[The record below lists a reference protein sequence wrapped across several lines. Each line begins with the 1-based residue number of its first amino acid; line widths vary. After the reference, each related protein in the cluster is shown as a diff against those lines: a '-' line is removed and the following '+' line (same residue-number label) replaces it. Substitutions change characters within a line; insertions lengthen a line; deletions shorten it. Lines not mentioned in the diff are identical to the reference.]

1 MLRFYLDFWEKFIN
15 FVEIYRN
22 MARPLHRVIGDLRE
36 KIEEIA
42 AQRDAAL
49 AGAAARAREAE
60 ELKEQLDECRE
71 QLREARMEVDF
82 LTVSH
87 RLADSPANLI
97 SARRRL
103 QRLIAKIDR
112 CVSLLKDDADIS

>member
-1 MLRFYLDFWEKFIN
+1 M
-15 FVEIYRN
+15 
-22 MARPLHRVIGDLRE
+22 
-36 KIEEIA
+36 
-42 AQRDAAL
+42 
-49 AGAAARAREAE
+49 AREAE
-60 ELKEQLDECRE
+60 ELRDQLDECRE
-71 QLREARMEVDF
+71 QLREARMEIDF

-97 SARRRL
+97 SARRRV

>member
-1 MLRFYLDFWEKFIN
+1 
-15 FVEIYRN
+15 
-22 MARPLHRVIGDLRE
+22 MARPLHRTITELRS
-36 KIEEIA
+36 KIEQLA

-49 AGAAARAREAE
+49 AAQAAKEQEAAALRD
-60 ELKEQLDECRE
+60 ELEECRE
-71 QLREARMEVDF
+71 ELRVARMEVDF

-97 SARRRL
+97 SARRRV

-112 CVSLLKDDADIS
+112 CVALLKEDADIS

>member
-1 MLRFYLDFWEKFIN
+1 
-15 FVEIYRN
+15 
-22 MARPLHRVIGDLRE
+22 MARPLKRVITELRA
-36 KIEEIA
+36 KIERLA

-49 AGAAARAREAE
+49 AAQETLTQEAE
-60 ELKEQLDECRE
+60 ELRQQLEECRE
-71 QLREARMEVDF
+71 QLREARLEVDF

-87 RLADSPANLI
+87 RLADSPDNLI

-112 CVSLLKDDADIS
+112 CVSLLKEDADIS

>member
-1 MLRFYLDFWEKFIN
+1 
-15 FVEIYRN
+15 
-22 MARPLHRVIGDLRE
+22 MARPLHRTITELRS
-36 KIEEIA
+36 KIEQLA

-49 AGAAARAREAE
+49 AAQAAKEQEAATLRE
-60 ELKEQLDECRE
+60 ELEECRE
-71 QLREARMEVDF
+71 ELRVARMEVDF

-97 SARRRL
+97 SARRRV

-112 CVSLLKDDADIS
+112 CVALLKEDADIS

>member
-1 MLRFYLDFWEKFIN
+1 
-15 FVEIYRN
+15 
-22 MARPLHRVIGDLRE
+22 MARSLHRVIADLRE
-36 KIEEIA
+36 KTELLVS
-42 AQRDAAL
+42 QRDAAI
-49 AGAAARAREAE
+49 AAQDAKAQEAE
-60 ELKEQLDECRE
+60 ELRQQLDECRE

-87 RLADSPANLI
+87 RLADSPENII

-112 CVSLLKDDADIS
+112 CVSLLKEDADIS